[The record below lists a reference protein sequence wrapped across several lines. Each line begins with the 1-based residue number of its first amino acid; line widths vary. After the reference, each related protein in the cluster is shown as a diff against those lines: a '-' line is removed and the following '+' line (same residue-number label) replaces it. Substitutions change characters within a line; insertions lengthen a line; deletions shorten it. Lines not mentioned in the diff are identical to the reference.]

1 MVGEDWGAWS
11 NEYQSPGD
19 PFKSESPRRF
29 VQLELIFATDDPEF
43 APTVHSLAIEFEE
56 ALVQEALGR
65 IEPREARPNEATRFT
80 YSLATRALPADSGFD
95 LLRFTLPGPVDLE
108 AGVEVSAGATPID
121 PVAVE
126 ARGDS
131 LFIALPE
138 VIAADSLEVS
148 FTTRLLQNAA
158 LFALDLGTNERPGL
172 WQSVEAMSR
181 RANIVL
187 LPELTGSRWL
197 IDDLAIDPPVFT
209 PNGDGINDQVAI
221 RFAVL
226 KVAAPAPQVE
236 IFDLSGHP
244 VARLSPSSTG
254 SLLSYLWN
262 GVDIQGAVVP
272 PGIYLC
278 RIDLG
283 AQTGEDNA
291 VRLIGLAY

>member
-1 MVGEDWGAWS
+1 M
-11 NEYQSPGD
+11 
-19 PFKSESPRRF
+19 
-29 VQLELIFATDDPEF
+29 
-43 APTVHSLAIEFEE
+43 
-56 ALVQEALGR
+56 
-65 IEPREARPNEATRFT
+65 
-80 YSLATRALPADSGFD
+80 
-95 LLRFTLPGPVDLE
+95 
-108 AGVEVSAGATPID
+108 EVSAGATPID

-138 VIAADSLEVS
+138 LIAADSLEVR
-148 FTTRLLQNAA
+148 FTTRVLQNAA

-172 WQSVEAMSR
+172 WQSVEAMTR

-197 IDDLAIDPPVFT
+197 ISDLAIDPPVFT

-226 KVAAPAPQVE
+226 KVAAPAPQVD
-236 IFDLSGHP
+236 IFDLSGHQ
-244 VARLSPSSTG
+244 VARLSPSSSG
-254 SLLSYLWN
+254 SLRSYLWD
-262 GVDIQGAVVP
+262 GVDRHGAVVP

-283 AQTGEDNA
+283 AQTGEDDA

>member
-1 MVGEDWGAWS
+1 M
-11 NEYQSPGD
+11 
-19 PFKSESPRRF
+19 
-29 VQLELIFATDDPEF
+29 
-43 APTVHSLAIEFEE
+43 
-56 ALVQEALGR
+56 GR
-65 IEPREARPNEATRFT
+65 IEPREAHPNEATRFT
-80 YSLATRALPADSGFD
+80 YALATRALPADSGFD

-148 FTTRLLQNAA
+148 FTARLLQNAA

-226 KVAAPAPQVE
+226 KVAASAPQVD
-236 IFDLSGHP
+236 IFDLSGHQ

-254 SLLSYLWN
+254 SLLSYLWD
-262 GVDIQGAVVP
+262 GVDMQGAVVP

-283 AQTGEDNA
+283 AQTGEDDA